1 MKKKRFYAV
10 TLIVLLV
17 LCFAGCTVDHPQ
29 SDKVDVELPATTSP
43 EADVYAHGN
52 QLFSRAGTVIANYTV
67 DESGNVVDA
76 DGVIVIAADNV
87 EQFTCTERMEI
98 VGETSFAI
106 KAERMDDDMLATMP
120 VKVAL
125 ELDFEP
131 KDAVNKIITL
141 ESRDP
146 GALYFSYDA
155 NEGIIADGIEKPED
169 DAMPSITIDLKKIAD
184 HGITIIGTFE
194 GEYTVTARN
203 CFGEQIAEL
212 KVTFVPE
219 YVDDI
224 NAGEGDD
231 IQEHEHEFKDTV
243 VEPTQKAQGYT
254 LHVCEICGYAF
265 RDSYV
270 DQLPCQHDY
279 KETVVPATYTAGGYT
294 LHVCQIC
301 GNSYKDQ
308 ETPVLICKHESTKD
322 TVVAPGCEAQGY
334 TLHECT
340 VCKNYSFKD
349 SYTNPTGHDWDSG
362 RTTKTQ
368 TCGAAG
374 ERTYTCKTCD
384 ETKTEAIPATGN
396 HSYTETV
403 VPPVCD
409 EGGYTVHTCSV
420 CGDSYR
426 DSHTPAL
433 GHTDPQ
439 WGVVKE
445 ATCGESGVREGIC
458 IRCGKVIKTETIPAT
473 GNHSYTASVI
483 PPTCESGGHTVHTCS
498 VCGHSYTDSPVA
510 ALGHAWESHTEHIL
524 VGQESHN
531 ICKGCGQDFHGW
543 SQSAVSDHQKVHL
556 LSGVQS
562 GYYSKMVDIYED
574 VTVQVC
580 ARCGKT
586 Q

>member
-17 LCFAGCTVDHPQ
+17 LCIAGCTVDHPQ
-29 SDKVDVELPATTSP
+29 PGKADVELPATTSA
-43 EADVYAHGN
+43 EADVYAQGD
-52 QLFSRAGTVIANYTV
+52 QLFNSAGTLIANYTF
-67 DESGNVVDA
+67 DESGNVVDEE
-76 DGVIVIAADNV
+76 GTIVIAADNV

-131 KDAVNKIITL
+131 KDAVNEIITL

-155 NEGIIADGIEKPED
+155 NEEIIADGIEKPED
-169 DAMPSITIDLKKIAD
+169 DAVPSITIDLKKITD
-184 HGITIIGTFE
+184 HGIAIIGTFE
-194 GEYTVTARN
+194 GEYTVIARN

-243 VEPTQKAQGYT
+243 V
-254 LHVCEICGYAF
+254 
-265 RDSYV
+265 
-270 DQLPCQHDY
+270 
-279 KETVVPATYTAGGYT
+279 
-294 LHVCQIC
+294 
-301 GNSYKDQ
+301 
-308 ETPVLICKHESTKD
+308 
-322 TVVAPGCEAQGY
+322 APGCETQGY

-349 SYTNPTGHDWDSG
+349 SYTNPTGHKWDSG
-362 RTTKTQ
+362 RTTKMQ
-368 TCGAAG
+368 TCGAPG
-374 ERTYTCKTCD
+374 EHTYTCKTCG

-439 WGVVKE
+439 WRVVKE
-445 ATCGESGVREGIC
+445 ATCGEPGVREGIC
-458 IRCGKVIKTETIPAT
+458 IRCGKFIQKEAIPAT
-473 GNHSYTASVI
+473 GNHSYTSSVI

-510 ALGHAWESHTEHIL
+510 ALGHAWESHTEHVC
-524 VGQESHN
+524 VGQEGHN
-531 ICKGCGQDFHGW
+531 ICKDCGQDFHGW
-543 SQSAVSDHQKVHL
+543 SQSAVMDHVGVHVL
-556 LSGVQS
+556 AGGKG
-562 GYYSKMVDIYED
+562 GYYSKAVDIYED